1 MAPRLG
7 SQGRMPEH
15 AGEPPRWRVYRAGRL
30 PRHALRRGAC
40 MRRPEEQVERP
51 AAQGARR
58 PGPSNRLPCQVGE
71 AGRGCVRGRR
81 KLDGARIAAR
91 DNLARQRAQ
100 DNSVTKLH
108 GKFAED
114 EKRTRYEGSIQHK
127 EKEEN
132 SPGRRTRRRRR
143 GRAET
148 AKLGIWALAGVLWIW
163 ALGSA
168 TTR

>member
-1 MAPRLG
+1 V
-7 SQGRMPEH
+7 GRRAGVSTAQAGCRATPY
-15 AGEPPRWRVYRAGRL
+15 AGEHVCGGQRSRSSGL
-30 PRHALRRGAC
+30 RHG
-40 MRRPEEQVERP
+40 
-51 AAQGARR
+51 GTRR

-71 AGRGCVRGRR
+71 AGRSCVRGRC

-100 DNSVTKLH
+100 DNSITKLH